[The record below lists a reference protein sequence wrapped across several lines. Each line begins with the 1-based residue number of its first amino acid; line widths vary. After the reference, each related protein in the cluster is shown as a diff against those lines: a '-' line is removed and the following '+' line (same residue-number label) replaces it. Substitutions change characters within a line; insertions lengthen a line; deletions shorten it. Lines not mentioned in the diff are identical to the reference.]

1 MTVDEHSEAWIK
13 LAEDAVV
20 SADHSPPGVQHDPP
34 LGWVQERTRV
44 AVAAGINVSG
54 KLIFSEPV
62 RIEGYFRGEVSS
74 ADLVVIADG
83 ATVEG
88 RVRAPKLVVHGE
100 LRGDITGSTRVYLGP
115 RSRVRGDIQ
124 TANLT
129 ICEGA
134 HFNGSVRMTES

>member
-1 MTVDEHSEAWIK
+1 MTVDEHPEPWIK
-13 LAEDAVV
+13 LAEDA
-20 SADHSPPGVQHDPP
+20 AMGAGNPSPGAQHEPP

-44 AVAAGINVSG
+44 AVASGINVSG
-54 KLIFSEPV
+54 RLIFSEPV

-100 LRGDITGSTRVYLGP
+100 LRGDITGSARVYLGP
-115 RSRVRGDIQ
+115 RSRVRGDIH

-134 HFNGSVRMTES
+134 HFDGSVRMTES